1 VMLPVGWLV
10 LGHVPIRTDRL
21 YLLVLFG
28 VLGALAGAGMGLTLG
43 TLVQPNRINIVFTLV
58 LTPLLFTGCSQYPW
72 PSLDQVPWFKLL
84 TLANPLTYVSEG
96 LRSAMVPEVPHMPT
110 AVAAGMLAVA
120 TVVFALT
127 GMRGF
132 MRRAID

>member
-1 VMLPVGWLV
+1 
-10 LGHVPIRTDRL
+10 
-21 YLLVLFG
+21 
-28 VLGALAGAGMGLTLG
+28 
-43 TLVQPNRINIVFTLV
+43 
-58 LTPLLFTGCSQYPW
+58 
-72 PSLDQVPWFKLL
+72 
-84 TLANPLTYVSEG
+84 
-96 LRSAMVPEVPHMPT
+96 VPEVPHMPT